1 MISFNSRSLGY
12 IHSVTRR
19 RHTCSGCERLSFVIP
34 GLLGIPDGFSFWP
47 SDPLTLLMRIFLTF
61 GSYSTQRMGLFMSS
75 VSAVFNILGPF
86 SWELEACKIQ
96 ARVPKEVVGL
106 MLGVTSFLVLFP
118 FSVPQ
123 VTQEEGRVIP
133 FFHQWG
139 STWLAD
145 SHTHRLMCLR
155 TVWAIMAGTALF
167 IPWCIFHQTSYFVHT
182 LIAYTLALKSEVWH

>member
-1 MISFNSRSLGY
+1 MQW
-12 IHSVTRR
+12 VWKA
-19 RHTCSGCERLSFVIP
+19 
-34 GLLGIPDGFSFWP
+34 LLCDSWPAGDPRGFFSFWP
-47 SDPLTLLMRIFLTF
+47 SDPLTLLVRIFLTF
-61 GSYSTQRMGLFMSS
+61 GSYSTQTMGLFMWS

-96 ARVPKEVVGL
+96 ARVPREVVGL
-106 MLGVTSFLVLFP
+106 MLGMTSFLVLFP

-133 FFHQWG
+133 FFHQWP
-139 STWLAD
+139 AD

-155 TVWAIMAGTALF
+155 TVRAIVAGTPLF